1 LSAGARPPLFVP
13 TRRTVS
19 QKGMAFAA
27 SRARTEERVNG
38 KKGAL
43 MADGELPATAQTKD
57 AKIYT
62 MVMAVWMVL
71 LLLFG
76 LLTIFGFFR

>member
-1 LSAGARPPLFVP
+1 MV
-13 TRRTVS
+13 
-19 QKGMAFAA
+19 FAA
-27 SRARTEERVNG
+27 SRARTEKRVNG